1 MGRIKLVVAYD
12 GTDFSGWEHQP
23 ALRTVRGTLTEA
35 VRLVSDEAVE
45 IEGSSRTDAGAHAK
59 GQVCHFDPAPGGNAS
74 QVPPERWAEILN
86 RILPPDLVV
95 RSSMA
100 VSERFHS
107 RFSVTRRHYLYR
119 LHVGERDPHRNRFVY
134 RHWEGLDIDAM
145 RQGARLLIGTHDFR
159 AFTEELEPAVRN
171 TVRHLFDVKVTPVRD
186 EVRVDII
193 GTAFLRG
200 MMRRMVGGLFE
211 VGRHHRDVVEVSK
224 LLDPQERDKFEPP
237 VVLPARGLCLMRIQ
251 YDRGLRDVRE
261 RPLVPR
267 DLTQKASVPFS
278 EIDNH
283 NLDTLENDL

>member
-1 MGRIKLVVAYD
+1 MRIKLVVAYD
-12 GTDFSGWEHQP
+12 GTDFSGWELQHQR
-23 ALRTVRGTLTEA
+23 RTVRGTLTEA

-74 QVPPERWAEILN
+74 RVPPDRWPEILN
-86 RILPPDLVV
+86 RVLPPDLVV
-95 RSSMA
+95 RRASV

-107 RFSVTRRHYLYR
+107 RFSVTHRHYLYR

-134 RHWEGLDIDAM
+134 RHWEGLDVDAM
-145 RQGARLLIGTHDFR
+145 REGARLLIGTHDFR
-159 AFTEELEPAVRN
+159 AFTEELEPRVTN

-186 EVRVDII
+186 EVRVDVV

-211 VGRHHRDVVEVSK
+211 IGRGHRDVVEVSK
-224 LLDPQERDKFEPP
+224 LLDPQERDEIDQP
-237 VVLPARGLCLMRIQ
+237 VVLPARGLCLMNIR
-251 YDRGLRDVRE
+251 YDRALRDVRD

-267 DLTQKASVPFS
+267 PLASGPTS
-278 EIDNH
+278 EIDTP
-283 NLDTLENDL
+283 LQSILENDP

>member
-1 MGRIKLVVAYD
+1 LRIKLVVAYD
-12 GTDFSGWEHQP
+12 GTDFFGWEHQP
-23 ALRTVRGTLTEA
+23 GLRTIRGTLTEA

-59 GQVCHFDPAPGGNAS
+59 GQVCHFDPAPGGRAS
-74 QVPPERWAEILN
+74 RVPPEGWAEILN
-86 RILPPDLVV
+86 RLLPPDLVV
-95 RSSMA
+95 RSSKA

-107 RFSVTRRHYLYR
+107 RFSVTHRHYLYR

-134 RHWEGLDIDAM
+134 RHWEGLDIEAM
-145 RQGARLLIGTHDFR
+145 REGARLLIGTHDFR
-159 AFTEELEPAVRN
+159 AFTEELEPRVKN

-211 VGRHHRDVVEVSK
+211 IGRHHRDVVEVSQ

-251 YDRGLRDVRE
+251 YDRALRDVRE

-267 DLTQKASVPFS
+267 HLTQKASVPFS
-278 EIDNH
+278 KIDND